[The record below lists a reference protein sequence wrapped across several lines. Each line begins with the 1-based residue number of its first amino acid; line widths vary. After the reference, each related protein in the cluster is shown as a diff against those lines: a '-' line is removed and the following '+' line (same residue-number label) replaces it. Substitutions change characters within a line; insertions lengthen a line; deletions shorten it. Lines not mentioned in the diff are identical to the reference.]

1 MYICAYC
8 RKPCSPNAYA
18 CPHCGDPNPELIDK
32 PQTQS
37 ERKTNAG
44 FMDKDTSWE
53 CIESCE
59 YRQFG
64 QVQEKYGGYK
74 RFFNYETY
82 CAVKEFLADG
92 GLRTDEI
99 RNPVHPSKGV
109 FSIGD
114 LAVYLQGGIDSPFHD

>member
-18 CPHCGDPNPELIDK
+18 CPNCGDPNPELIEK

-44 FMDKDTSWE
+44 FMDKDTSHN
-53 CIESCE
+53 CIIDCQDLSWSQMHDRYGH
-59 YRQFG
+59 YR
-64 QVQEKYGGYK
+64 
-74 RFFNYETY
+74 RFFEVETFR
-82 CAVKEFLADG
+82 ALEEFWESGSL
-92 GLRTDEI
+92 
-99 RNPVHPSKGV
+99 NPVHPKKGI

-114 LAVYLQGGIDSPFHD
+114 LANYLQGNMDSPFHD